1 MILRKRLLLL
11 CFIILFV
18 ELNVKG
24 EMGGFESLY
33 EINSVKLFNNFT
45 ENVLSSYNFTINSIL
60 KEQSVFLASYTHLG
74 VAVNQPISAKN
85 SLPPY
90 LWLLI
95 LFSVFVS
102 IFLFLLYRIQT
113 MRLKILNQQLEL
125 VVEERTKEIQEANKA
140 LRQQTEEINA
150 QKEELASQR
159 DIVLH
164 QKEQIA
170 RQLEELEQH
179 RGHLEELVHKRTS
192 DLEEAKLKAEE
203 SDKLKSAFL
212 ANMSHEIRTPLN
224 AIVGSTDLLAST
236 KISNEDRTELS
247 RLIES
252 SSENLTQLIDDII
265 DISKIE
271 AGQMKLKNDEF
282 DIDDLMNEI
291 HIHYITEKVKLG
303 KEQIQV
309 LLKKTKSKGQVI
321 INADRLRLKQVLAN
335 LMSNGLKYTENGYVE
350 FGYTFVNRDEGSM
363 FLFYVKDT
371 GIGIPRDKFEVIFDR
386 FRKLDSKT
394 GKLYSGTGL
403 GLAISKSIIEMMKGK
418 IWVES
423 VLGKGS
429 VFYFTIPCS
438 IIEGKETAK
447 IDREKIGK
455 IFNWEQHSFL
465 VVEDE
470 VSNYE
475 IIKHLLKPTKA
486 RLVWARDGLEAI
498 NICKTRKDIT
508 LVLLDIKLPNVD
520 GYEAARQIKKLHPN
534 MKIIAQTAYAM
545 ADERVKI
552 FEAGCDD
559 YVAKPIKGP
568 KLLALL
574 DKYLVLIN
582 P

>member
-1 MILRKRLLLL
+1 MFIQKRFHLL
-11 CFIILFV
+11 CVFFVFITMNINGGTFGEIKNFDKQIISGTIRTLF
-18 ELNVKG
+18 
-24 EMGGFESLY
+24 
-33 EINSVKLFNNFT
+33 
-45 ENVLSSYNFTINSIL
+45 LSSIVNSELIEYNTNVYPLEIPIREKHKSKYNF
-60 KEQSVFLASYTHLG
+60 
-74 VAVNQPISAKN
+74 
-85 SLPPY
+85 PPY
-90 LWLLI
+90 LWIIIFIPFLI
-95 LFSVFVS
+95 AV
-102 IFLFLLYRIQT
+102 FLLMLYLVQT
-113 MRLKILNQQLEL
+113 TRLKVLNQQLEQ
-125 VVEERTKEIQEANKA
+125 VVEERTKETQDANKA
-140 LRQQTEEINA
+140 LRLQTEEINT

-159 DIVLH
+159 DIVIH

-170 RQLEELEQH
+170 KQLDELEQH
-179 RGHLEELVHKRTS
+179 RGNLEELVHRRTA

-236 KISNEDRTELS
+236 KISIEDREELGK
-247 RLIES
+247 LIES

-271 AGQMKLKNDEF
+271 AGQMKLKASEF
-282 DIDDLMNEI
+282 DMDDLMNEL

-303 KEQIQV
+303 KEQIQI
-309 LLKKTKSKGQVI
+309 LLKKTKSKGQVVI
-321 INADRLRLKQVLAN
+321 QADRLRLKQVFSN
-335 LMSNGLKYTENGYVE
+335 LLSNGLKYTENGYVE

-371 GIGIPRDKFEVIFDR
+371 GIGIPRDKFDVIFDR
-386 FRKLDSKT
+386 FRKLDNQT

-447 IDREKIGK
+447 IDVERIGK
-455 IFNWEQHSFL
+455 IFNWEQYNFL

-470 VSNYE
+470 ISNYE
-475 IIKHLLKPTKA
+475 IIKHLLKPTNVK
-486 RLVWARDGLEAI
+486 LTWASDGLEAI
-498 NICKTRKDIT
+498 NICKQRKDIDM
-508 LVLLDIKLPNVD
+508 VLLDIKLPKVD
-520 GYEAARQIKKLHPN
+520 GYEVARQIKEMHPA

-559 YVAKPIKGP
+559 YLAKPLKGP
-568 KLLALL
+568 KLLAMI
-574 DKYLVLIN
+574 DKYLLEIESY
-582 P
+582 